1 VLVMNKAVAAA
12 KPGNMHFPSDL
23 TSLEQ
28 NLFNQGYMSL
38 NSQGLFGGNTVQS
51 NQFGCTSAFGS

>member
-1 VLVMNKAVAAA
+1 MNKAVAAA

-38 NSQGLFGGNTVQS
+38 NS
-51 NQFGCTSAFGS
+51 